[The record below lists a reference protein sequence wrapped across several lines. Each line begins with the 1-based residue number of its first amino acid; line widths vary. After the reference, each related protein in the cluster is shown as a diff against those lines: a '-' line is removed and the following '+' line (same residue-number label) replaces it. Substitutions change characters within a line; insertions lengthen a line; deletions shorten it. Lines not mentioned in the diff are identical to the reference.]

1 MTKISKITIVHTVSR
16 KFEEALDKCQQT
28 CQDFSVE
35 VLDVLSIADFNLAKE
50 IDKHAKKENRK
61 IDCLIQLKISKE
73 ESKFGLQINDFK
85 NLLSSYAFSAPV
97 NLFFAAER
105 KIS

>member
-1 MTKISKITIVHTVSR
+1 MSKISKITIVHTVSR

-50 IDKHAKKENRK
+50 IDKNSQLILVIGGDGTIISTIRK
-61 IDCLIQLKISKE
+61 LLTLEIPFLGINIGKLGFLSLIHISE
-73 ESKFGLQINDFK
+73 PTRP
-85 NLLSSYAFSAPV
+85 Y
-97 NLFFAAER
+97 
-105 KIS
+105 